1 MQFLPLRRKIYD
13 KDRFPFREGVFVC
26 CGIFSHGK
34 RYSMHSGQ
42 LVFIPQGGKN
52 FLTGAKYC

>member
-1 MQFLPLRRKIYD
+1 MQFLPLRRKIDD
-13 KDRFPFREGVFVC
+13 KDRFPFREGVFVYYD
-26 CGIFSHGK
+26 IFSHGK

-52 FLTGAKYC
+52 ILTGAKRC